1 MQRMAES
8 QRALRR
14 AEKLRALALE
24 KTSLAPSKKSL
35 ARQRAMPAGMEL
47 FLAVSLTPRTLAPSR
62 PQEEATLSYS

>member
-14 AEKLRALALE
+14 AKKLRALALE
-24 KTSLAPSKKSL
+24 KKSSTLQKKSL
-35 ARQRAMPAGMEL
+35 ALQRAMPAGMEL
-47 FLAVSLTPRTLAPSR
+47 FLAVTLAPRTLAPSR